1 MRRNSFIFIF
11 CLLSTVYCLGQTPK
25 IDSLILL
32 LKTDKPD
39 TTKLIHLYQI
49 SDESETI
56 GNYEDG
62 LNYGNQA
69 LQLADLLLNKAD
81 VAHSG
86 LETTAKRYKA
96 KAYSNIGIIYSDKG
110 NNEEAL
116 KYYSSALKI
125 FIEINDKKGIGNVY
139 NNIGNCYDNQSN
151 NSEALK
157 NYFASLKIRE
167 EAGDKKGIA
176 GSYNNIGLIYFNQ
189 GNYPE
194 ALKNYFASLKMVES
208 IDDKRGIAAALNNI
222 GLVYTNQSNYSEALK
237 KYSASLKIR
246 QAIGNKRGIASSYS
260 NIGLVYEYQGDY
272 AKALENYTA
281 SLKIRE
287 ELEDKEGIASCLTNI
302 GNIYSLEANRLEG
315 NVTKREQLF
324 IKALENYS
332 VSLKIKEEIGDKAGI
347 ASSYLNIGHV
357 FIGQKKYKEAGEY
370 LLKSKDI
377 SKELGHKRSIRHAY
391 KALTQL
397 DSAKGNYKGAYE
409 NHKLYILYRDS
420 LDNEETRKKTIQ
432 SQMSYDFEKKE
443 AVAEAEHKK
452 ELENQELIADEKS
465 RKQKIVLALVSCFL
479 LLVLLFAG
487 FIFRSLRITRKQ
499 KSIIEEQKSIV
510 EKQKQEVE
518 LQKNRVEEHQKEIID
533 SITYARRI
541 QQSLLPTEKYIEKQL
556 TRLMKK

>member
-1 MRRNSFIFIF
+1 MRLNKYIFVF
-11 CLLSTVYCLGQTPK
+11 CLLSTLYSFGQNTK
-25 IDSLILL
+25 IDSLLLL

-56 GNYEDG
+56 GNYDDG

-69 LQLADLLLNKAD
+69 LKLADFLLNKSD
-81 VAHSG
+81 DSHKG
-86 LETTAKRYKA
+86 FETTAKRYKA
-96 KAYSNIGIIYSDKG
+96 KAYANIGIIYSNKG

-194 ALKNYFASLKMVES
+194 ALKNYFSCLKMVEA
-208 IDDKRGIAAALNNI
+208 IDDKRGIASALNNI
-222 GLVYTNQSNYSEALK
+222 GLIYTNQSNYSEALK
-237 KYSASLKIR
+237 KYFASLKIR
-246 QAIGNKRGIASSYS
+246 QEIGNKRGVASSYS

-272 AKALENYTA
+272 TKALENYTGA
-281 SLKIRE
+281 LKIRE
-287 ELEDKEGIASCLTNI
+287 EIEDKEGVASCLSNI
-302 GNIYSLEANRLEG
+302 GNIYFLEG
-315 NVTKREQLF
+315 NSLEGNAAKREQLF
-324 IKALENYS
+324 VKALENYS
-332 VSLKIKEEIGDKAGI
+332 ISLKMKEDIGDKAGI
-347 ASSYLNIGHV
+347 ASSYLNIGNV
-357 FIGQKKYKEAGEY
+357 LISQKKYKEAGEY
-370 LLKSKDI
+370 LLKSKNV
-377 SKELGHKRSIRHAY
+377 SKELGHKRFLRHAY
-391 KALTQL
+391 EAFSQL

-409 NHKLYILYRDS
+409 NYKMYIFYRDS
-420 LDNEETRKKTIQ
+420 IDNEESRKKTIQ
-432 SQMSYDFEKKE
+432 SQMTYDFEKKE

-452 ELENQELIADEKS
+452 ELENQELISEEKS
-465 RKQKIVLALVSCFL
+465 RKQRLVLILVSCFL
-479 LLVLLFAG
+479 FLVVLFAG

-499 KSIIEEQKSIV
+499 KAIIEIQKSMV
-510 EKQKQEVE
+510 EQQKKEVE
-518 LQKNRVEEHQKEIID
+518 QQKMIVEEHQKEIID

-541 QQSLLPTEKYIEKQL
+541 QRSLLPTEKYIEKQL
-556 TRLMKK
+556 NRLNK